1 MRRCDRCDHR
11 DQPDRRTAATHRQR
25 ARALPPLLAALL
37 LLLPAFAGA
46 QEGAA
51 PPLRRWGFGWDPADT
66 GSGLTVRHR
75 FSPRWDLSVA
85 AGPNDYRLDSE
96 FRDWDSDNIIV
107 EDGMPERDDTR
118 REQGWVRLAAGGCF
132 WRDGR
137 VSVSGVGAVTYRW
150 SVEEYAYRYFDSY
163 EGALW
168 DYWNSR
174 TKQDVNTWTV
184 ALGVRPSFAV
194 TPRLNVEFEAGL
206 EFERVTSDRE
216 VRKWWDNYP
225 DTSLF
230 QESRHQ
236 RAFNT
241 YGGFEFYRL
250 KFIFWF

>member
-1 MRRCDRCDHR
+1 MHRCDRCDHR
-11 DQPDRRTAATHRQR
+11 DQLDRQPAAPRRLR
-25 ARALPPLLAALL
+25 AHALPLLLGA
-37 LLLPAFAGA
+37 LLLPALAGA
-46 QEGAA
+46 QEDAA
-51 PPLRRWGFGWDPADT
+51 PPLRRWGFGWDPADS

-96 FRDWDSDNIIV
+96 SRGWDDDSIDI
-107 EDGMPERDDTR
+107 EDGMPERDDDR
-118 REQGWVRLAAGGCF
+118 REQGWVRLVAGGCF

-150 SVEEYAYRYFDSY
+150 SVEEYSYRNFDNYS
-163 EGALW
+163 GSQW
-168 DYWNSR
+168 DYRNSR
-174 TKQDVNTWTV
+174 EKHDVDDWTV
-184 ALGVRPSFAV
+184 ALGVRPSLAV

-206 EFERVTSDRE
+206 EFERITTERE
-216 VRKWWDNYP
+216 TRRWWDNYP
-225 DTSLF
+225 ETSLQ

-236 RAFNT
+236 RMFST